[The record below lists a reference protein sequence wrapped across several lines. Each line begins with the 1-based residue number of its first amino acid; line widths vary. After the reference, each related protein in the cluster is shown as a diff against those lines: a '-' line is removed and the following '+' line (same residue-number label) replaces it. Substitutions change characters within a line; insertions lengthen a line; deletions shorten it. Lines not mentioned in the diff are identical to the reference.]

1 MLNLSYFFFISFS
14 CGTEQ
19 KISALRKTFK
29 NSINKMI
36 RPLWNV
42 NTSMKSCSTLGWNQT
57 QVGKAYLSLFPNDLH
72 FTKSCGLQEPIVDNF
87 EAGMTTMNFHNCLH
101 LDKKDKNE
109 ITHCSFSPPPMWK
122 DYPPKNKNYVFFQQA
137 R

>member
-1 MLNLSYFFFISFS
+1 
-14 CGTEQ
+14 
-19 KISALRKTFK
+19 
-29 NSINKMI
+29 MI

-101 LDKKDKNE
+101 LDEKDKNE
-109 ITHCSFSPPPMWK
+109 ITHCSFSPPPTWK
-122 DYPPKNKNYVFFQQA
+122 DDQSIVVQCQWKDESIVVDTNYSSSKQVVKL
-137 R
+137 